1 MPAEVIQIMNKIDKN
16 DYNNI
21 DGELIKKAQ
30 NILKQREDKIGREL
44 FDYALKMK
52 LSESTGISMNSLAQY
67 VLESFKWDVLPE
79 VDSMTIKEFI
89 ESLKED
95 NIIKNA
101 ITYKED
107 NEILIWFV
115 LEEENY
121 ENSKNCIREI
131 LKYFDNNKMEKFK
144 YFLCDIEDIDEIKE
158 DLQESEV
165 NFEVL

>member
-1 MPAEVIQIMNKIDKN
+1 
-16 DYNNI
+16 
-21 DGELIKKAQ
+21 
-30 NILKQREDKIGREL
+30 
-44 FDYALKMK
+44 
-52 LSESTGISMNSLAQY
+52 MNSLAQY